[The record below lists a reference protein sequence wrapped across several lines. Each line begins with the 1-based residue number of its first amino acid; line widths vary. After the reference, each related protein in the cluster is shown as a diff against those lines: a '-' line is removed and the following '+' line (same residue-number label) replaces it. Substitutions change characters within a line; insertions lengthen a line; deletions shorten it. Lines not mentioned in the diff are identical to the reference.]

1 MEQAL
6 YESSPQVKI
15 PHISAAILQL
25 VVERRA
31 WLPNMGENFLAIL
44 QSCSCDTVRPDPLP
58 KENKFSH
65 QPIFFDC
72 EGAGREGGFAWQLL
86 IGLVAPHAYFAI
98 VSVMTTRGRAVGSL
112 ARWSGAFGRS
122 SPGEEL
128 AVAPCGLQEQL
139 CL

>member
-15 PHISAAILQL
+15 PHLSAAILQL
-25 VVERRA
+25 VERRA

-58 KENKFSH
+58 KENNFSH

-72 EGAGREGGFAWQLL
+72 EGAGRAK
-86 IGLVAPHAYFAI
+86 GLRVATSHWSCCAPRIFCDRI
-98 VSVMTTRGRAVGSL
+98 CNDNTGSGRRVSG
-112 ARWSGAFGRS
+112 
-122 SPGEEL
+122 
-128 AVAPCGLQEQL
+128 
-139 CL
+139 

>member
-6 YESSPQVKI
+6 YESSPQVKV

-44 QSCSCDTVRPDPLP
+44 QSCSCDTVRPDSLP

-72 EGAGREGGFAWQLL
+72 EGAGRAKGASRGNFSLVLL
-86 IGLVAPHAYFAI
+86 RPTHIL
-98 VSVMTTRGRAVGSL
+98 
-112 ARWSGAFGRS
+112 RS
-122 SPGEEL
+122 YL
-128 AVAPCGLQEQL
+128 
-139 CL
+139 